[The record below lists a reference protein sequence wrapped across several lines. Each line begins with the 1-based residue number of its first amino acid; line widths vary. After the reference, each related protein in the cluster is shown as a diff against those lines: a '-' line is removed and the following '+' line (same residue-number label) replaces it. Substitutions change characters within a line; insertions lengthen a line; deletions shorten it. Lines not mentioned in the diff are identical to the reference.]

1 MSELSINKPTTSSTQ
16 QNLNSDSSMT
26 TITIT
31 TENNNSD
38 SISQEDDWQ
47 LLVNRIYLTVDS
59 NIPNDLI
66 QNLLVKI
73 KEWFVK
79 YNTI

>member
-1 MSELSINKPTTSSTQ
+1 MSELSINKPTITQ
-16 QNLNSDSSMT
+16 QNLTSESSVT

-31 TENNNSD
+31 TTNND
-38 SISQEDDWQ
+38 DTVSQEDDWQ

-66 QNLLVKI
+66 QILLVKI
-73 KEWFVK
+73 KEWFAFL
-79 YNTI
+79 YL